1 MFKRRRG
8 SAGLAITAAVAGVLA
23 SAALAGPARAAAPV
37 PLPHPYPG
45 FGPAW
50 PAPAGT
56 AHVHKPAQAASGGQG
71 LLNKIA
77 SGVS

>member
-1 MFKRRRG
+1 MFKRKSG
-8 SAGLAITAAVAGVLA
+8 SAGLAIAAAVAGVLA
-23 SAALAGPARAAAPV
+23 STVPAGPARAAAPV

-56 AHVHKPAQAASGGQG
+56 AHVHNPAQAAHGGQG
-71 LLNKIA
+71 PLNKIA

>member
-8 SAGLAITAAVAGVLA
+8 SAGLAIAAAVAGVLA
-23 SAALAGPARAAAPV
+23 SATLAGPARAAVPV

-50 PAPAGT
+50 PASAGT
-56 AHVHKPAQAASGGQG
+56 AHVHNPAQAASGGQG
-71 LLNKIA
+71 PLHKIA

>member
-8 SAGLAITAAVAGVLA
+8 SAGLAIAAAVAGVLA
-23 SAALAGPARAAAPV
+23 SAALAGPARAAAPA

-50 PAPAGT
+50 PAPAGP
-56 AHVHKPAQAASGGQG
+56 AHVHDQAARGDQG